1 MPPVRFVSSPPR
13 EDSLAHMK
21 AIELF
26 VGAGGLA
33 LGSSRAGFKHDTVV
47 ERDRNA
53 CETLRVN
60 QARGHSLVGGW
71 RVHEDDVTQFDYGQV
86 KRQVA
91 LVAGGPPC
99 QPFSLGGKHKGNNDK
114 RDLFPEAIRA
124 VRELR
129 PKAVIIENVRGLLR
143 EAFSD
148 YLEYIL
154 LQLHYPEFTAKSGE
168 SWEGHRA
175 RLERHSTK
183 RIHSSGE
190 LTYNVVFQAVNA
202 ANFGVPQIRNRVF
215 FVAFRSD
222 VDARWSFPKETHS
235 QRALLRSKWVTG
247 EYWDRHKV
255 ARKDRPEPPA
265 RARTQIERA
274 LFEVEEELLPW
285 GTVRD
290 ALLGLPD
297 PREGNAKGVLNHV
310 LQPGARSY
318 KGHTGSPL
326 DEPAKALKA
335 GVHGVPGGEN
345 MLAYPD
351 GSVRY
356 FTVRESAR
364 IQTFPDDYTF
374 TGSWSETMRQ
384 LGNAVPVKLG
394 EAVASSV
401 LKTLRRRSRKK

>member
-1 MPPVRFVSSPPR
+1 
-13 EDSLAHMK
+13 MK
-21 AIELF
+21 SVELF

-33 LGSSRAGFKHDTVV
+33 LGSARAGFKHDTVV

-53 CETLRVN
+53 CATLLHN
-60 QARGHSLVGGW
+60 QSEGHPLVQGW
-71 RVHEDDVTQFDYGQV
+71 RVREEDVTQFDYAQIKG
-86 KRQVA
+86 QVA

-99 QPFSLGGKHKGNNDK
+99 QPFSMGGKHRGHRDK

-124 VRELR
+124 VRELK

-154 LQLHYPEFTAKSGE
+154 HQLRYPDFAAKPGE
-168 SWEGHRA
+168 DWEDHRS
-175 RLERHSTK
+175 RLERHATK
-183 RIHSSGE
+183 RTHSSGE
-190 LTYNVVFQAVNA
+190 LTYNVVFQPVNA
-202 ANFGVPQIRNRVF
+202 ANYGVPQRRHRVI

-222 VDARWSFPKETHS
+222 IDAKWSFREKVSETHS
-235 QRALLRSKWVTG
+235 KRALLRDQWVTG

-255 ARKDRPEPPA
+255 ARKDRPEPPRGVMA
-265 RARTQIERA
+265 KVQRRLIDD
-274 LFEVEEELLPW
+274 EEDRLPW
-285 GTVRD
+285 VTVRD
-290 ALLGLPD
+290 VLAGLPD
-297 PREGNAKGVLNHV
+297 PRETASKRFPNHV
-310 LQPGARSY
+310 FQPGARSY

-351 GSVRY
+351 GTVRY

-364 IQTFPDDYTF
+364 IQTFPDDYVF
-374 TGSWSETMRQ
+374 TGAWSETMRQ
-384 LGNAVPVKLG
+384 LGNAVPVALG
-394 EAVASSV
+394 ERVARSV
-401 LKTLRRRSRKK
+401 HQTLKRRTHK